1 LYTEMKNMIK
11 KIASTCLI
19 FFLIVQTLNL
29 SINSLDFYTPLK
41 VSNAI
46 HNDDYVDSMVE
57 FLIENVMG
65 FSKDTFRDKA
75 DPDNFS
81 KQQQNITHFDLKWLP
96 TALVISDLEATYKL
110 NLYNI
115 PKDEK
120 INILFYKEVRPN
132 PPQFLSV

>member
-1 LYTEMKNMIK
+1 MIK
-11 KIASTCLI
+11 KIASHCLI

-41 VSNAI
+41 VTNTF

-57 FLIENVMG
+57 FLVENVMG
-65 FSKDTFRDKA
+65 FSKDTFSDKA

-96 TALVISDLEATYKL
+96 TALIISDLEATYNL

-120 INILFYKEVRPN
+120 ISILFYKEVRPN
-132 PPQFLSV
+132 PPQFLFV

>member
-1 LYTEMKNMIK
+1 MIK
-11 KIASTCLI
+11 KIASHCLI
-19 FFLIVQTLNL
+19 FFLIVQTLDL

-41 VSNAI
+41 VTNTF

-57 FLIENVMG
+57 FLVENVMG
-65 FSKDTFRDKA
+65 FSKDTFSDKA

-96 TALVISDLEATYKL
+96 TALIISDLEATYNL

-120 INILFYKEVRPN
+120 ISILFYKEVRPN
-132 PPQFLSV
+132 PPQFLFV